1 MPARTIYI
9 RDEDEDIW
17 RRAEELASNGPGPT
31 SLSAV
36 VTASL
41 RFFVRTREDHF
52 GLVTI
57 RVNRDEAGRP
67 APVHAVQ
74 FAGLVLAA
82 EEQTD
87 GVLVYLTPKRNL
99 VFWSRESDGSATAA
113 GALRVFPSLAAAQ
126 LAADTDGRP
135 LYTPE
140 LLAAASRKLH
150 SLDGRE
156 IPDNAGAPA
165 QGARTEMAP
174 RRLDV

>member
-17 RRAEELASNGPGPT
+17 RRAEELASNGPK

-36 VTASL
+36 VTESL

-57 RVNRDEAGRP
+57 RVHRDEAGRP
-67 APVHAVQ
+67 TPAHVVQ

-82 EEQTD
+82 EDQTE
-87 GVLVYLTPKRNL
+87 GVVVYLTPKRNL
-99 VFWSRESDGSATAA
+99 VFWSRESDGSAAAA
-113 GALRVFPSLAAAQ
+113 GALRVFPSIAAAQ
-126 LAADTDGRP
+126 LATDVDGLP

-140 LLAAASRKLH
+140 LLAGASRKLH

-156 IPDNAGAPA
+156 IPDNAGTP
-165 QGARTEMAP
+165 AP
-174 RRLDV
+174 RPRIDTATRQLDV